1 MLLTFQIL
9 TYLQDS
15 FESKTSN
22 PTAEMGSMS
31 YIIPL
36 RSESDEDF
44 EPDPQPHP
52 EPTVAFKN
60 KVTPSLSSTILQDK
74 PTAKELVQSRS
85 PLFRAKSREFDRSL
99 SETETPITV
108 PTTTNATVINST
120 EIRSDSGTAKK
131 KRSMFSNKSNSAGT
145 SSSAG
150 RPTKPNRS
158 ISAKLSKK
166 SKL

>member
-1 MLLTFQIL
+1 MLLTSKIL
-9 TYLQDS
+9 TCLQDS

-44 EPDPQPHP
+44 EPEPQPHS
-52 EPTVAFKN
+52 EPTIAFKN
-60 KVTPSLSSTILQDK
+60 KVAPTSSSTMLQDK
-74 PTAKELVQSRS
+74 PTAKESVQSRS
-85 PLFRAKSREFDRSL
+85 PLFRAKSREFDQSL
-99 SETETPITV
+99 SGTETATTIPIT
-108 PTTTNATVINST
+108 TDATIIRST

-145 SSSAG
+145 NGSAG
-150 RPTKPNRS
+150 RPVKPNRS